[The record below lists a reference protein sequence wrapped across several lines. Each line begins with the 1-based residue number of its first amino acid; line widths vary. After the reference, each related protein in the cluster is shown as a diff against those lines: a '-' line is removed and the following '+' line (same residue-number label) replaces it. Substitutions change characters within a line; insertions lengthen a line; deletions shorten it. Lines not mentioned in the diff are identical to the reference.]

1 MKYFRLI
8 WAGLWRKRARTAF
21 TLLSIVV
28 AFVLFGVLQG
38 VNSVFNRLVDAGRLD
53 ILLTASP
60 SRLSIPLAALSQIQ
74 QIPGVTAV
82 TFRSGFIGY
91 YQSVGNFVP
100 VAAVDPRNALLTMP
114 PDSEVQD
121 AELADFKRTRT
132 GVLVSARL
140 AERMHWK
147 IGDRVPVQGINFPRK
162 DGSTVWTFDI
172 VGIYKNKSNP
182 GQLGLVMNYEYF
194 DAERASD
201 NGTVQLYIEEIA
213 KRSQAAA
220 IASAIDGRFANSGSP
235 THTNTERGYAQA
247 QLAEIGD
254 LEFFVDGI
262 VGAAFATLLLL
273 TGSNMMQSFRER
285 IPEFAVMKTIGFSDA
300 TIAALVLCEAVLL
313 CAGAAAMGL
322 VLASVLLPEMGTAT
336 GGNIPPI
343 SLSWPVALYGISA
356 AGAIALVSTL
366 PAAWRAKRLAIVDA
380 LAVQ

>member
-220 IASAIDGRFANSGSP
+220 IASAIDGRFANSGNP